1 MTVSRSSCR
10 LMLSG
15 DRTNAV
21 TRCPLARACST
32 ISRPVRPVAP
42 MTKSFIISFLPFA
55 FVFLIQSLPVAFN
68 SDRQNNE
75 SEERDLPKLKADID
89 DAVALQQNSPDDAQ
103 KMRQRKNFADDL
115 GPVWHAAKGK
125 HETGEQDRREFFS
138 SRRRHTILQ
147 GDWSSDVCSSD

>member
-75 SEERDLPKLKADID
+75 SEERSEEHTSE
-89 DAVALQQNSPDDAQ
+89 LQSP
-103 KMRQRKNFADDL
+103 MYL
-115 GPVWHAAKGK
+115 
-125 HETGEQDRREFFS
+125 
-138 SRRRHTILQ
+138 
-147 GDWSSDVCSSD
+147 VCRLLLE

>member
-1 MTVSRSSCR
+1 M
-10 LMLSG
+10 
-15 DRTNAV
+15 
-21 TRCPLARACST
+21 
-32 ISRPVRPVAP
+32 
-42 MTKSFIISFLPFA
+42 
-55 FVFLIQSLPVAFN
+55 FLIQSLPVAFN

-125 HETGEQDRREFFS
+125 HETGEQDRREKNKE
-138 SRRRHTILQ
+138 RHLHCLQ
-147 GDWSSDVCSSD
+147 LVFRDRGKRYAHGEVRDNEDEGDPQEKQDASPDAAN